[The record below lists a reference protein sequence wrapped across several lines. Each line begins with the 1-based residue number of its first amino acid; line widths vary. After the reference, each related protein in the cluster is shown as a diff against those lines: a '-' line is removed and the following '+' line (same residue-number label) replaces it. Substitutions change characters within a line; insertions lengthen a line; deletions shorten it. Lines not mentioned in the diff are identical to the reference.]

1 MTWMNLYELICYL
14 LVAIFLFDTIK
25 RKDRESL
32 YAFGSA
38 ALVGFTLELF
48 SVNFTGGYY
57 YNNDFLLVIGSKPHH
72 FPIFGG
78 LMWGALTSY
87 SIRIAK
93 KFNFNKLITSFFA
106 GMLIVSWDII
116 LDVIAIRLEFWTWV
130 GRTIDLT
137 VTKYSFM
144 GVSWGNFLG
153 YMIMVPGVS
162 YFILRTREHVD
173 ANDTKKQLLNMIINW
188 LIGAVIAIG
197 GTLLAILLNKAT
209 GSLSSMI
216 LFLLVWCIMA
226 IIIAKKVITSKIR
239 ISREKDYP
247 LVVFWIVNYVF
258 VLYALLYL
266 NIQATNLWLLILG
279 IILMLITIL
288 FCLIEPLTE
297 NSHAKAVVHN
307 E

>member
-1 MTWMNLYELICYL
+1 MTWMNWYEIICYL
-14 LVAIFLFDTIK
+14 LVAIFLFDSIK
-25 RKDRESL
+25 RKDKKSL

-57 YNNDFLLVIGSKPHH
+57 YNNDFLMVIGSKPHH

-78 LMWGALTSY
+78 LMWGALASY

-93 KFNFNKLITSFFA
+93 KFKFNKLITSFFA

-130 GRTIDLT
+130 GKTIDLT
-137 VTKYSFM
+137 VTNYSFM

-162 YFILRTREHVD
+162 YFILRTQEHVD
-173 ANDTKKQLLNMIINW
+173 ENDTKKQLLHMIINW

-197 GTLLAILLNKAT
+197 GTLLAILLNKVT
-209 GSLSSMI
+209 CSLSSMI
-216 LFLLVWCIMA
+216 LFLLVWVVMVV
-226 IIIAKKVITSKIR
+226 IIAKKVITSKIR
-239 ISREKDYP
+239 IAKKKDYP
-247 LVVFWIVNYVF
+247 IMIFWLGNYVF

-266 NIQATNLWLLILG
+266 NIQATHLWLLIVG
-279 IILMLITIL
+279 IAFMLITIL
-288 FCLIEPLTE
+288 FCLLEPLTD
-297 NSHAKAVVHN
+297 N
-307 E
+307 